1 MVKAK
6 NNQGKKGQITIIAII
21 AVAIVIGIGVAF
33 FVIPKA
39 PEIATGKAFNPQ
51 SYIEQ
56 CTKKYTEEAVD
67 LMLPRGGFIEPKS
80 SAMFEN
86 VNATFLCEN
95 VQYYYPCINQHP
107 MLINEMNNEIK
118 NYVQKKIE
126 QCFNDLK
133 TEVEKRSG
141 KMDVKAGEVEAGMG
155 PNRISLIINKRTTI
169 DFGGEI
175 TTIEKFPVSVVSPL
189 YNLGQVAMEIASQ
202 EAKYCNFLH
211 DGYMILYP
219 WVNIKKTELLNSV
232 TVYSIKDKKSQKTFN
247 IAIRS
252 CAIPAGI

>member
-1 MVKAK
+1 MAEKIK
-6 NNQGKKGQITIIAII
+6 NKGQVTAIAI
-21 AVAIVIGIGVAF
+21 VAIVLVVSLGAAF
-33 FVIPKA
+33 FFVERK
-39 PEIATGKAFNPQ
+39 PELTIGKTFSPQ
-51 SYIEQ
+51 PYIEQ
-56 CTKKYTEEAVD
+56 CVKKYAEEAVD

-80 SAMFEN
+80 SVKFEDIN
-86 VNATFLCEN
+86 VTFLCEN

-107 MLINEMNNEIK
+107 MLINEMNKEIK
-118 NYVQKKIE
+118 NYVDSKSE

-133 TEVEKRSG
+133 AEVEKREG
-141 KMDVKAGEVEAGMG
+141 KMELGAGNSEISMG
-155 PNRISLIINKRTTI
+155 PNRISIALNRRTTF

-175 TTIEKFPVSVVSPL
+175 TTIEKFPVSVISPL

-219 WVNIKKTELLNSV
+219 WVNIKKTELLGS
-232 TVYSIKDKKSQKTFN
+232 TSIYSIKDKYAQKILN